1 MGWNVLEDMGVNGE
15 DEKGWRM
22 WKGYMDGV
30 NWRTLDKEMGRW
42 VLMG

>member
-15 DEKGWRM
+15 DEKG